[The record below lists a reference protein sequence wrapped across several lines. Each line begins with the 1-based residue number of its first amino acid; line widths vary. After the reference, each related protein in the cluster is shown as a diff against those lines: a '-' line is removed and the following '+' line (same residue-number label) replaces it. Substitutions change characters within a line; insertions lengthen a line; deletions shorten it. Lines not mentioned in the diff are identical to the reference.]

1 MKSINPLLNIE
12 IVYCVCNE
20 WFLLLMNLLNLKV
33 KLLAKRIF
41 IPKGRDG
48 GKGRGGMR
56 YPL

>member
-33 KLLAKRIF
+33 KLSAKQIF
-41 IPKGRDG
+41 IPKGRDAAKD
-48 GKGRGGMR
+48 GKG
-56 YPL
+56 

>member
-1 MKSINPLLNIE
+1 VVSF
-12 IVYCVCNE
+12 VNE
-20 WFLLLMNLLNLKV
+20 SFELKRKV
-33 KLLAKRIF
+33 KLSAKWIF